1 MTPEIVARVDAW
13 VADHRPALLVRGR
26 WLVNDWRKACTLWR
40 YRRAKDPG
48 DASGAVASAQAAM
61 HGVLL
66 ELVRWAWNDPRT
78 SVTPER
84 GRPGG
89 EWACCVQPPARQVGR
104 MFVAGSEDESLV
116 VALEAAPRRE
126 AS

>member
-48 DASGAVASAQAAM
+48 DASGAVASAEAAM
-61 HGVLL
+61 VGLLFALVREAWGDGVWRL
-66 ELVRWAWNDPRT
+66 ELVGVEQRDDHSLAD
-78 SVTPER
+78 
-84 GRPGG
+84 
-89 EWACCVQPPARQVGR
+89 AL
-104 MFVAGSEDESLV
+104 VA
-116 VALEAAPRRE
+116 ALEAAPRPE
-126 AS
+126 AAL